1 SRKDGYPAEQQ
12 LQIADQTTSILF
24 HFRRNESETRYFP
37 TLKYDGHRME
47 FMFKNA
53 EVIINSQAWLLLDN
67 VLYHFDQPLEGK
79 KLAPFLNKRY
89 ISVPRATE
97 RKYYE
102 TFITPLIEKY
112 SVYAEGFDIKTIKE
126 DAVPILTLNYV
137 QNGESH
143 IQLSFQYG
151 DFTFSPTSDHKI
163 SVKLSYEEDKD
174 LYTFTRVKRSVTW
187 ETNLH
192 SYLEELGL
200 HRQDALFGSYIA
212 NGKEYNNVFE
222 WL

>member
-1 SRKDGYPAEQQ
+1 
-12 LQIADQTTSILF
+12 
-24 HFRRNESETRYFP
+24 TRYLFS
-37 TLKYDGHRME
+37 LKFIGVFLE
-47 FMFKNA
+47 FMYKIV
-53 EVIINSQAWLLLDN
+53 EVIINAQALLLLDN

-102 TFITPLIEKY
+102 TFIIPLIEKY

-126 DAVPILTLNYV
+126 DAVPILTLNYI

-151 DFTFSPTSDHKI
+151 DFTFLPTSDHKI
-163 SVKLSYEEDKD
+163 SVKMSYKEEADN
-174 LYTFTRVKRSVTW
+174 YTFTRVKRSILW
-187 ETNLH
+187 EENQH
-192 SYLEELGL
+192 AYLESSGL
-200 HRQDALFGSYIA
+200 KRQDALF
-212 NGKEYNNVFE
+212 
-222 WL
+222 